1 MKLFLIFSLLFSSSL
16 FAKDLKVLSWNVFM
30 LPKPIK
36 LSWQKYRTKIIA
48 EKLAQTDYDFL
59 FLQEAFI
66 GDFRSALKSKL
77 ATTYPHSFYLN
88 MAKLSPRVMG
98 SGLFVMSKHP
108 FKVLD
113 KEFFRACAT
122 ADCGAAK
129 GSVLVEATLASGKV
143 AQFALTHMQAYE
155 RYGRKRISQLKQIN
169 AMLERNRRADVP
181 QFLLGDLNIDPSEPE
196 FAEGQ
201 TLTGM
206 TSFDLSGDVDH
217 TADLT
222 NDCYKTAGDGI
233 HNSWLD
239 HMWTKGATA
248 GLSRMQVKIMDFDY
262 YGKKCFLSDHHAVE
276 AVISLN

>member
-1 MKLFLIFSLLFSSSL
+1 MKLFLIFSLLFSSNL

-48 EKLAQTDYDFL
+48 DKLAQTDYDFL

-66 GDFRSALKSKL
+66 GEFRSALKTKL
-77 ATTYPHSFYLN
+77 ANVYPHHYYLN
-88 MAKLSPRVMG
+88 MAKIPRVMG

-113 KEFFRACAT
+113 KVFFKACAT

-129 GSVLVEATLASGKV
+129 GSVLVEATMPSGKT
-143 AQFALTHMQAYE
+143 AQFALTHMQAEE
-155 RYGRKRISQLKQIN
+155 RYGSKRISQLKQIN
-169 AMLERNRRADVP
+169 AMLERNKRADVP
-181 QFLLGDLNIDPSEPE
+181 QFLLGDFNIDPSERE
-196 FAEGQ
+196 FAEAQ
-201 TLTGM
+201 ALTGM
-206 TSFDLSGDVDH
+206 TPFDLSGEVDH
-217 TADLT
+217 TAEIT
-222 NDCYKTAGDGI
+222 NDCYKTSGDGV
-233 HNSWLD
+233 HTSWLD
-239 HMWTKGATA
+239 HIWTKGATA
-248 GLSRMQVKIMDFDY
+248 GLSHMQVKLMDFDY